1 MGQHSPKMGQHR
13 CSGRI
18 FATPVLGSRKV
29 SEKKCFAG
37 TVMRPRWPLGR
48 AFLESILQHDPKT
61 VQMDLMNDGSG
72 VSWHLAGHYKIIVL
86 DPSLP
91 RHGRCWAKP
100 IQSGHAVQ
108 RKRCGSL
115 NLSFS
120 YWEAALNRRPF
131 FQPSRSVS
139 WNLAGHWREPS
150 RAHRGRAR
158 PRQDSAFSE
167 KSCCKNGAGAS
178 QATGESFFKQN
189 FGNKGEVMKT
199 T

>member
-18 FATPVLGSRKV
+18 FAMPVLGSRKV

-115 NLSFS
+115 NRSFS
-120 YWEAALNRRPF
+120 YREAARRRRT
-131 FQPSRSVS
+131 PS
-139 WNLAGHWREPS
+139 GGF
-150 RAHRGRAR
+150 RGT
-158 PRQDSAFSE
+158 
-167 KSCCKNGAGAS
+167 S
-178 QATGESFFKQN
+178 QATGGSLQALIGCVPVPSRIKLFQRNSVAKMEWVPRRPLGRAFSSKIL
-189 FGNKGEVMKT
+189 GMKVKA
-199 T
+199 